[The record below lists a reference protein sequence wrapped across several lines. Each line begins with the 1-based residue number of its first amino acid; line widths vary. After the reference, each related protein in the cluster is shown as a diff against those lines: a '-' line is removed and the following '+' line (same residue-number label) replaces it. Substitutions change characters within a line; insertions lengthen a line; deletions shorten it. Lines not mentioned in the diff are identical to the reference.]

1 MTDDDPFHATKTQP
15 QSRSQTSQ
23 DHSCPPMLHDGI
35 EVEVDSSDDDCHN
48 SGSHDEQNCDSSYSE
63 SDSGDNSVPHSDDD
77 EPDQESANVDEIPV
91 KQQWTGV
98 IQFKI
103 LTTLPILF
111 S

>member
-35 EVEVDSSDDDCHN
+35 EVEVVSSDDDCHN

-63 SDSGDNSVPHSDDD
+63 SDSGDKTFHIQMMTSQTRSLPMWTKSQSNSNG
-77 EPDQESANVDEIPV
+77 QA
-91 KQQWTGV
+91 
-98 IQFKI
+98 
-103 LTTLPILF
+103 
-111 S
+111 